1 MNALLQLAGTPWAQA
16 LGWSLLH
23 FLWQGLALGLLAW
36 VMLAL
41 LRGASAR
48 TRYAVAC
55 GLLLLM
61 AAAPAATFLHLLP
74 AQRAATAAANLATA
88 GPLAAAVPPATQVFR
103 LDGVL
108 PWLLAGWALG
118 VGVLTLRFLGSWA
131 WVQRLRHRGAEPAPA
146 EWHLVLS
153 RLCRDL
159 KLHRTV
165 RLLRSALVEVPTAL
179 GWLRPVI
186 LLPASALS
194 GLSPDLLEAILAH
207 ELAHIRRGDFVV
219 NLLQTCVE
227 VLLFYHPAVW
237 WLSGRIRAEREI
249 CCDDV
254 AADLCGDP
262 LILARALAALEELRI
277 PAKPAPALA
286 LASHGGSLMAR
297 IRHLVHPATPVSPR
311 ARAGAVAIL
320 AASLLGAAGAA
331 LQSPKPDP
339 APQAR
344 PAEESRTRLKVRDG
358 DRRLDVDQK
367 GEVRLDPAAK
377 DPVALGKD
385 GSLRIEERKGGTSR
399 SFSAADGKRTYRVDG
414 REKPLDAEGE
424 AWLRSALADV
434 QKAQAAREK
443 ARMVRVQVREMA
455 QQTRAAAA
463 QTREL
468 AAQQATLQAQL
479 AKELSPE
486 GQARL
491 KAELERSRAEM
502 EKAKAEIERSRGEME
517 RARAEAEQVRRMHLQ
532 VIEDKGDGTRVYVD
546 GDGKRH
552 EVVVKRLRWK
562 DKDGKTVEAP
572 LPPEGDEEILIE
584 APEVHVRAPKPPR
597 IHMKVLSPEAS
608 GDDPRMEMEALRA
621 EMEALRAR
629 MAELKAR
636 MKRLPA
642 TPRTSGAEAPPPP
655 PPPPAPPAPPAPP
668 KALPAPPPPPPPPP
682 PPAPEPPEK

>member
-1 MNALLQLAGTPWAQA
+1 MTTLLQLVQAPWAQT
-16 LGWSLLH
+16 LGWALLH
-23 FLWQGLALGLLAW
+23 FLWQGLVLGLLAW
-36 VMLAL
+36 VLLAL

-48 TRYAVAC
+48 TRYGVAC

-74 AQRAATAAANLATA
+74 AQQAAAAADLSVI
-88 GPLAAAVPPATQVFR
+88 GPLPAAVAPATLGLR
-103 LDGVL
+103 LERLL

-131 WVQRLRHRGAEPAPA
+131 WVQRLRHRGAEPVPG

-153 RLCRDL
+153 RLCREL
-159 KLHRTV
+159 RLARTV
-165 RLLRSALVEVPTAL
+165 RLLRSTLVEVPTAL

-186 LLPASALS
+186 LLPASALA
-194 GLSPDLLEAILAH
+194 GLSPDFLEAILAH

-262 LILARALAALEELRI
+262 LILARALAALEELRV
-277 PAKPAPALA
+277 PAKPTPTLA

-331 LQSPKPDP
+331 LQTPKPEP

-344 PAEESRTRLKVRDG
+344 PAEEARTRLKVRDG
-358 DRRLDVDQK
+358 DRRLDVDQQ
-367 GEVRLDPAAK
+367 GEVKLDPAAK
-377 DPVALGKD
+377 EPVALGKD

-399 SFSAADGKRTYRVDG
+399 SFSAADGKRIYRVDG
-414 REKPLDAEGE
+414 QEKPLDAEGQ
-424 AWLRSALADV
+424 AWLRGVLTDV

-455 QQTRAAAA
+455 PQIRAAAA
-463 QTREL
+463 QAREL
-468 AAQQATLQAQL
+468 AAQQASLQAQL
-479 AKELSPE
+479 AQEKSPE
-486 GQARL
+486 AQARL
-491 KAELERSRAEM
+491 KAELDRSRAEM
-502 EKAKAEIERSRGEME
+502 EQAKAEIERSRGEME
-517 RARAEAEQVRRMHLQ
+517 KARAEAEQARRLHLQ
-532 VIEDKGDGTRVYVD
+532 VIEDKGEGTRVFVD

-552 EVVVKRLRWK
+552 EVVVKKLRWK

-572 LPPEGDEEILIE
+572 LPPDGDEEIFIE
-584 APEVHVRAPKPPR
+584 APDVHVRAPRPQIFR
-597 IHMKVLSPEAS
+597 
-608 GDDPRMEMEALRA
+608 ALRWHGKRKIVFPD
-621 EMEALRAR
+621 ERPVR
-629 MAELKAR
+629 KAPDQR
-636 MKRLPA
+636 R
-642 TPRTSGAEAPPPP
+642 RV
-655 PPPPAPPAPPAPP
+655 
-668 KALPAPPPPPPPPP
+668 
-682 PPAPEPPEK
+682 